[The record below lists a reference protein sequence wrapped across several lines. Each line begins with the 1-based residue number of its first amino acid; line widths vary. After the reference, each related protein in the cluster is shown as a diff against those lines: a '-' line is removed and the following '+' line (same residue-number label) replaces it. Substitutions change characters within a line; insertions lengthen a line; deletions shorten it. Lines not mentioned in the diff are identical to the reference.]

1 MSKFTPITL
10 TGTVSS
16 FSGSLLYGES
26 DGSGLQTQYKTFDV
40 VIESI
45 STQQHADAATRE
57 PLLYNG
63 LDLEAG
69 MFISDDGGNTI
80 VKITSISQK
89 SETTLTCVCED
100 VDMVSFRLNN
110 SNTMANGNTCVI
122 FDLNPEGE
130 PIIVG
135 SPFLSGALDKVQ
147 SRFNLNERDDRVKF
161 EHTSAASV
169 DVGDVV
175 TVNTSGVLVKYG
187 SAGGSNIKVGV
198 VLEKLRNGKDIFVKP
213 FNDIIREY
221 ADPEGLTGSPA
232 GIYYTDQ
239 SNPGEI
245 TTVSGGKAT
254 FLQLNSAIATTQA
267 ITSATQ
273 PGAAD
278 TVTINGVTVFDGP
291 GGDSVAD
298 ASAFS
303 TLLNTF
309 TGQTNVSSAITQAPG
324 SVDAESNSL
333 AYAGAWGEHDI
344 FIPLN
349 ATGGAAPANFPEITI
364 SDGNTT
370 ANVVFNTSDATA
382 IGYDVISPTGI
393 AAEIQTV
400 VTANNLDI
408 TVEVYSSTAHN
419 GEAVRLTTTGS
430 ATGITLANVTADPFG
445 GNVVGNGSSTGVGTS
460 ATLGAATL
468 TLTRSS
474 GGPIEIDGTPL
485 SGSYLNQSGV
495 VSSNS
500 GRIPFL
506 MLIESEGGGSNIAET
521 GVSVRTDYNQTTSA
535 TSNDGDTTGA
545 TITYTPFSDSA
556 VIVKINGLQTN
567 LGDGAKDQ
575 ACYFSADG
583 GVTAKSSIDIAA
595 GDTLYWMGS
604 LAGYELDATDE
615 IDLVYQASSNDV

>member
-89 SETTLTCVCED
+89 SETTLICVCED

-110 SNTMANGNTCVI
+110 SNTMANGNTCVL

-161 EHTSAASV
+161 SHSSAPSV
-169 DVGDVV
+169 DVGDIV
-175 TVNTSGVLVKYG
+175 TVNTSGDLVKFG
-187 SAGGSNIKVGV
+187 AAGGSNIKVGV
-198 VLEKLRNGKDIFVKP
+198 VLEKLRNGKDVFLKP

-221 ADPEGLTGSPA
+221 GDPESLTGNPA

-239 SNPGEI
+239 SNAGEI
-245 TTVSGGKAT
+245 TTTAGGKAT
-254 FLQLNSAIATTQA
+254 FLQLNTAIATTQA

-273 PGAAD
+273 PGASD
-278 TVTINGVTVFDGP
+278 TITFNGVTVFDGP

-298 ASAFS
+298 ANAFS
-303 TLLNTF
+303 TLINTF
-309 TGQTNVSSAITQAPG
+309 TAQSHVSSAITQAPG
-324 SVDAESNSL
+324 SVDAESNNLS
-333 AYAGAWGEHDI
+333 YSGIWGEHDI

-349 ATGGAAPANFPEITI
+349 TTGAAAPANFPEISI

-382 IGYDVISPTGI
+382 IGYDVISPAGI
-393 AAEIQTV
+393 AAEIQAV

-430 ATGITLANVTADPFG
+430 ATGITLANITADPFG
-445 GNVVGNGSSTGVGTS
+445 GNVVGNGSSTGIGTS

-468 TLTRSS
+468 TLTRAS

-485 SGSYLNQSGV
+485 SGSYLNQGGV
-495 VSSNS
+495 VSSFS

-521 GVSVRTDYNQTTSA
+521 GVSVRTDYNQTASV

-556 VIVKINGLQTN
+556 VIVKINRLQTN
-567 LGDGAKDQ
+567 LGDGEKDQ

-615 IDLVYQASSNDV
+615 IDLVYQGSSYDV